1 MLIMGTEIMRKAA
14 RQILVFLSLC
24 ASLLAVP
31 AATEKNQGGTEWVVL
46 LHGLGRSSR
55 SLARLEAD
63 LTGQGY
69 SVLNL
74 DYPSL
79 KYPIEYL
86 AEEVLHP
93 EVGRLSA
100 SSPAQIHF
108 VTHSMGGIVVRY
120 YLTHHDL
127 PGLGRV
133 VMLSPPN
140 QGSELA
146 DLLKR
151 CVLFNKFMAP
161 AGRELG
167 TDLDG
172 LPRRLGGADFDLG
185 VIAGSRSYN
194 PINSLILDGPDDG
207 TVTVESTRMP
217 GLADFIVLPC
227 SHNSIVRSKTAIGQ
241 VIHFLRHGTFQR
253 TAGSG

>member
-1 MLIMGTEIMRKAA
+1 METEKMRKAVLY
-14 RQILVFLSLC
+14 ILALLLLC
-24 ASLLAVP
+24 ASLPAVP
-31 AATEKNQGGTEWVVL
+31 AAADKNQGGTEWVIL

-63 LTGQGY
+63 LAGQGY

-86 AEEVLHP
+86 AEEVIHP
-93 EVGRLSA
+93 EVARLSA
-100 SSPAQIHF
+100 SSPAKIHF

-120 YLTHHDL
+120 YLKHHRV
-127 PGLGRV
+127 PGLGRI

-151 CVLFNKFMAP
+151 SALFERFMAP

-167 TDLDG
+167 TDRDS
-172 LPRRLGGADFDLG
+172 LPQRLGGADFDLG

-227 SHNSIVRSKTAIGQ
+227 SHNSIIRNNTAIGQ
-241 VIHFLRHGTFQR
+241 VIHFLKHGAFQR
-253 TAGSG
+253 SAGSG

>member
-1 MLIMGTEIMRKAA
+1 MRKAA
-14 RQILVFLSLC
+14 RHILVLLVLY
-24 ASLLAVP
+24 ASLSAFPNLSD
-31 AATEKNQGGTEWVVL
+31 KNQGGTEWVVL

-63 LTGQGY
+63 LASQGY

-86 AEEVLHP
+86 ADEVLRP
-93 EVGRLSA
+93 EVARLSA
-100 SSPAQIHF
+100 ASPAKIHF
-108 VTHSMGGIVVRY
+108 VTHSMGGIIVRY
-120 YLTHHDL
+120 YLKHHDV
-127 PGLGRV
+127 PALGRV

-146 DLLKR
+146 DLLNGSALFKR
-151 CVLFNKFMAP
+151 FIAP

-167 TDLDG
+167 TDTDS
-172 LPRRLGGADFDLG
+172 LPRKLGGADFNLG
-185 VIAGSRSYN
+185 VIAGSKSYN

-217 GLADFIVLPC
+217 GLVDFIVLPC
-227 SHNSIVRSKTAIGQ
+227 SHNSIIRDKTAIGQ
-241 VIHFLRHGTFQR
+241 VIHFLRHGAFQR

>member
-1 MLIMGTEIMRKAA
+1 MRKGA
-14 RQILVFLSLC
+14 RHILVLLVLT
-24 ASLLAVP
+24 ASLSAVP
-31 AATEKNQGGTEWVVL
+31 NLLDKNQGGTEWVVL
-46 LHGLGRSSR
+46 LHGLGRSGR
-55 SLARLEAD
+55 SLALLEAD
-63 LTGQGY
+63 LAGQGY

-93 EVGRLSA
+93 EVARLSA
-100 SSPAQIHF
+100 SSPAKIHF

-120 YLTHHDL
+120 YLKHHRV
-127 PGLGRV
+127 PGLGRI

-146 DLLKR
+146 DLLQR
-151 CVLFNKFMAP
+151 RVLFKKFMAP
-161 AGRELG
+161 AGLELG
-167 TDLDG
+167 TDMDSV
-172 LPRRLGGADFDLG
+172 PRKLGGADFDLG

-207 TVTVESTRMP
+207 RV
-217 GLADFIVLPC
+217 
-227 SHNSIVRSKTAIGQ
+227 
-241 VIHFLRHGTFQR
+241 
-253 TAGSG
+253 

>member
-1 MLIMGTEIMRKAA
+1 MKTEKMGKGALH
-14 RQILVFLSLC
+14 ILAFLVLW
-24 ASLLAVP
+24 ASLS
-31 AATEKNQGGTEWVVL
+31 AASAALEKSRGGEEWVIL

-63 LTGQGY
+63 LAGQGY

-79 KYPIEYL
+79 KYPIAYL

-93 EVGRLSA
+93 EVARLSSA
-100 SSPAQIHF
+100 APDKIHF

-120 YLTHHDL
+120 YLKRHDV
-127 PGLGRV
+127 PSLGRV
-133 VMLSPPN
+133 VMLAPPN

-146 DLLKR
+146 DLLMKS
-151 CVLFNKFMAP
+151 VLFNKFMAP

-167 TDLDG
+167 TG
-172 LPRRLGGADFDLG
+172 MESLPRQLGRPDFELG
-185 VIAGSRSYN
+185 VIAGNRSLN
-194 PINSLILDGPDDG
+194 PVNSLLLEGPDDG
-207 TVTVESTRMP
+207 TVAVQSTRIP

-227 SHNSIVRSKTAIGQ
+227 SHNSIVRDKKAIGQ
-241 VIHFLRHGTFQR
+241 VIYFLRHGTFQQA
-253 TAGSG
+253 AGSG

>member
-1 MLIMGTEIMRKAA
+1 MRKIALLL
-14 RQILVFLSLC
+14 QVVLMLCVSLP
-24 ASLLAVP
+24 AVP
-31 AATEKNQGGTEWVVL
+31 AATEKNRGGTEWVVL

-55 SLARLEAD
+55 SLARLEGD
-63 LTGQGY
+63 LASQGY

-74 DYPSL
+74 DYPSV

-86 AEEVLHP
+86 ADAVLHP
-93 EVGRLSA
+93 EVVRLSA
-100 SSPAQIHF
+100 ASPAKIHF

-120 YLTHHDL
+120 YLKHHDVL
-127 PGLGRV
+127 ALGRV

-146 DLLKR
+146 DLLNRSALFKR
-151 CVLFNKFMAP
+151 FIAP

-167 TDLDG
+167 TDTDS
-172 LPRRLGGADFDLG
+172 LPRKLGGADFDLG
-185 VIAGSRSYN
+185 VIAGSKSYN

-217 GLADFIVLPC
+217 GLTDFIVLPC
-227 SHNSIVRSKTAIGQ
+227 SHNSIIRNKTAIGQ
-241 VIHFLRHGTFQR
+241 VIHFLRHGAFQR

>member
-1 MLIMGTEIMRKAA
+1 MKKIALLLQVVLMLCPPLAA
-14 RQILVFLSLC
+14 GAEALD
-24 ASLLAVP
+24 
-31 AATEKNQGGTEWVVL
+31 KNRSGTEWVIL

-63 LTGQGY
+63 LAGQGY

-79 KYPIEYL
+79 KYPIAYL

-93 EVGRLSA
+93 EVARLSA
-100 SSPAQIHF
+100 ASSVKIHF

-120 YLTHHDL
+120 YLKRHDV
-127 PGLGRV
+127 PSLGRV
-133 VMLSPPN
+133 VMLAPPN

-146 DLLKR
+146 DLVMKS
-151 CVLFNKFMAP
+151 VLFKKFTAP

-167 TDLDG
+167 TDMEG
-172 LPRRLGGADFDLG
+172 LPRRLGGPDFELG

-194 PINSLILDGPDDG
+194 PVNSLLLEGPDDG
-207 TVTVESTRMP
+207 TVTVESTRTP

-227 SHNSIVRSKTAIGQ
+227 SHNSIVRDRKAIGQ
-241 VIHFLRHGTFQR
+241 VIYFLRHGTFQR
-253 TAGSG
+253 VAGSG

>member
-1 MLIMGTEIMRKAA
+1 MRKVA
-14 RQILVFLSLC
+14 LLLPVVLMLC
-24 ASLLAVP
+24 PALKAIAEGLA
-31 AATEKNQGGTEWVVL
+31 KDRGGTEWVVL

-55 SLARLEAD
+55 SLARLESD
-63 LTGQGY
+63 LAGQGY

-86 AEEVLHP
+86 ANEVLHP
-93 EVGRLSA
+93 EVARLSA
-100 SSPAQIHF
+100 ASPAKIHF
-108 VTHSMGGIVVRY
+108 VTHSLGGIVVRY
-120 YLTHHDL
+120 YLKHHDV
-127 PGLGRV
+127 PALGRV

-146 DLLKR
+146 DLLNGSA
-151 CVLFNKFMAP
+151 LFQRFIAP

-167 TDLDG
+167 TDTDS
-172 LPRRLGGADFDLG
+172 LPRKLGGADFDLG
-185 VIAGSRSYN
+185 VIAGSKSYN

-217 GLADFIVLPC
+217 GLVDFIVLPC
-227 SHNSIVRSKTAIGQ
+227 SHNSIIRDKTAIGQ
-241 VIHFLRHGTFQR
+241 VIHFLRHGAFQR

>member
-1 MLIMGTEIMRKAA
+1 MKKIALLLPVALMLCP
-14 RQILVFLSLC
+14 SLT
-24 ASLLAVP
+24 AV
-31 AATEKNQGGTEWVVL
+31 ADGLDKNRSGTEWVVL

-63 LTGQGY
+63 LAGQGY

-86 AEEVLHP
+86 ADEVLHP
-93 EVGRLSA
+93 EVARLSA
-100 SSPAQIHF
+100 ASPAKIHF

-120 YLTHHDL
+120 YLKHHDV
-127 PGLGRV
+127 PALGRV

-146 DLLKR
+146 DLLNRSALFKR
-151 CVLFNKFMAP
+151 FIAP

-167 TDLDG
+167 TDTDS
-172 LPRRLGGADFDLG
+172 LPRKLGRADFDLG
-185 VIAGSRSYN
+185 VIAGSKSYN

-217 GLADFIVLPC
+217 GLVDFIVLPC
-227 SHNSIVRSKTAIGQ
+227 SHNSIIRNKTVIGQ
-241 VIHFLRHGTFQR
+241 VIYFLRHGAFQR
-253 TAGSG
+253 AAGSG

>member
-1 MLIMGTEIMRKAA
+1 MKKIALLLPVVLMLCP
-14 RQILVFLSLC
+14 FLT
-24 ASLLAVP
+24 AV
-31 AATEKNQGGTEWVVL
+31 AGGLDKNRSGTEWVVL
-46 LHGLGRSSR
+46 LHGLGRSSH

-63 LTGQGY
+63 LASQGY

-86 AEEVLHP
+86 ADVVLHP
-93 EVGRLSA
+93 EVARLSA
-100 SSPAQIHF
+100 ALPAKIHF

-120 YLTHHDL
+120 YLKHHDV
-127 PGLGRV
+127 PALGRV

-146 DLLKR
+146 DL
-151 CVLFNKFMAP
+151 FNKSALFKKFVAP

-167 TDLDG
+167 TGIDS
-172 LPRRLGGADFDLG
+172 LPRKLGGADFDLG
-185 VIAGSRSYN
+185 VIAGSKSYN

-207 TVTVESTRMP
+207 TVTVDSTRMP
-217 GLADFIVLPC
+217 GLVDFIVLPC
-227 SHNSIVRSKTAIGQ
+227 SHNSIIRDKTAIGQ
-241 VIHFLRHGTFQR
+241 VIHFLRYGAFQR